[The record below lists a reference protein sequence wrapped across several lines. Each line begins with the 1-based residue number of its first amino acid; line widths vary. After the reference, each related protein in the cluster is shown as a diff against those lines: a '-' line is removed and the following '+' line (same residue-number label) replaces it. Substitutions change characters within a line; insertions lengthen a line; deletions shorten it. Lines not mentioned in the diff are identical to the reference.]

1 MTMAYEI
8 HDLRDR
14 LHHADGVATRI
25 WRAFW
30 EPHGAP
36 YEQIRTGLDG
46 LLKATT
52 PIPFAMV
59 AEIDGRLCGN
69 TLVIDSDEEA
79 RPALTPWI
87 AAVWV
92 DEDARGQG
100 IAAAFLE
107 EGLRRCAA
115 LGVPKVYL
123 SARPRMHGFYSTR
136 GWTELERDVG
146 KHALTLYCRST
157 SARGGR
163 TSVS

>member
-1 MTMAYEI
+1 MTFEI
-8 HDLRDR
+8 HDLRHR

-25 WRAFW
+25 WKAFW
-30 EPHGAP
+30 EPYGAP

-52 PIPFAMV
+52 SIPFAMV

-69 TLVIDSDEEA
+69 TLVIENDEDA

-92 DEDARGQG
+92 DEDMRGRG

-107 EGLRRCAA
+107 EGIRRCAE
-115 LGVPKVYL
+115 LGIPTVYL
-123 SARPRMHGFYSTR
+123 SARPRMHDFYSTR
-136 GWTELERDVG
+136 GWIQLESNVG
-146 KHALTLYCRST
+146 KHALNIYCRST
-157 SARGGR
+157 STAGGR
-163 TSVS
+163 TSVE